1 MDKTGFKTPVEDR
14 YFEDYVP
21 GSVHEFGSIKVE
33 EEDIVAFGG
42 QFDPQVF
49 HTDPEGA
56 KSTIYGGLIASGWH
70 TASLMM
76 RECVRYYLPR
86 AASLGSPGVDEFRW
100 NLPVRPG
107 DTLTIRVTILQATRS
122 RSKPDRG
129 IVESFFEVLNQDG
142 KVAMSA
148 KGVNFISIR
157 SLPPGEIDS

>member
-1 MDKTGFKTPVEDR
+1 MGSAGFETLVEDR

-21 GSVHEFGSIKVE
+21 GSVHEFGRIAVE
-33 EEDIVAFGG
+33 EADILDFGRR
-42 QFDPQVF
+42 FDPQRF

-56 KSTIYGGLIASGWH
+56 KSTVYGGLIASGWQ

-76 RECVRYYLPR
+76 RECVRHYLPR
-86 AASLGSPGVDEFRW
+86 AASLGSPGVDELRW

-107 DTLTIRVTILQATRS
+107 DTLTVRVTVLEATRS

-129 IVESFFEVLNQDG
+129 IVVSLFEVLNQER

-148 KGVNFISIR
+148 KGVNFILCRAPRQSEPI
-157 SLPPGEIDS
+157 S

>member
-1 MDKTGFKTPVEDR
+1 METAGFKTPVEDR

-21 GSVHEFGSIKVE
+21 GSVYEFGRTTFDE
-33 EEDIVAFGG
+33 ESIVAFGK
-42 QFDPQVF
+42 QFDPQLF
-49 HTDPEGA
+49 HTDPDGA

-86 AASLGSPGVDEFRW
+86 AASLGSPGVDELRW

-107 DTLTIRVTILQATRS
+107 DILTVRMTILEATRS

-129 IVESFFEVLNQDG
+129 IVVSTFEVLNQDR
-142 KVAMSA
+142 KVVMSA
-148 KGVNFISIR
+148 KGVNFISCR
-157 SLPPGEIDS
+157 SPQSNGPVS